1 MPARWRTPR
10 SAPSASGPAAA
21 TGKDGRTMSAPKK
34 RFQDMDLAELQ
45 EATKEYDRPVKPK
58 FLNPPAELARA
69 ERRARK
75 AVKTGRPPV
84 GQGATAGLVRL
95 ARGVAEKGQP
105 DAKARDKKR
114 CPINGPWTPGG
125 GRTSQR

>member
-84 GQGATAGLVRL
+84 GQGATAVFGSNQRGLL
-95 ARGVAEKGQP
+95 EKAEPTAKG
-105 DAKARDKKR
+105 RKKR
-114 CPINGPWTPGG
+114 RVPFIA
-125 GRTSQR
+125 

>member
-1 MPARWRTPR
+1 
-10 SAPSASGPAAA
+10 
-21 TGKDGRTMSAPKK
+21 MSAPKK

-84 GQGATAGLVRL
+84 GQGATAVLVSIERGLLKEADRT
-95 ARGVAEKGQP
+95 
-105 DAKARDKKR
+105 AKARKMSRSQLIALGLRAVIGPKKR
-114 CPINGPWTPGG
+114 
-125 GRTSQR
+125 SA